1 MVQSANA
8 YCDQVYFIRSGGI
21 AICEPTAYQE
31 PILVYGKGSVVNM
44 YQVIMDE
51 PLNLSLYAVCDGS
64 YQISKNSSGCQE
76 IHYTQ
81 EVP

>member
-8 YCDQVYFIRSGGI
+8 FCDQVYFVRSGSI
-21 AICEPTAYQE
+21 AICEPTAFQE

-51 PLNLSLYAVCDGS
+51 PLNLSFYAVCDES
-64 YQISKNSSGCQE
+64 YQISKNSSGRLE
-76 IHYTQ
+76 INYAQ